1 MDFEF
6 ECWRCGADCVV
17 WGKPRGFWDTWYQLP
32 GEWNCWNC
40 DAINITPDE
49 D

>member
-6 ECWRCGADCVV
+6 ECWRCGADCTV
-17 WGKPRGFWDTWYQLP
+17 WGKPVGFWTEKYRLP
-32 GEWNCWNC
+32 AEWSCWNC
-40 DAINITPDE
+40 EAINITPE